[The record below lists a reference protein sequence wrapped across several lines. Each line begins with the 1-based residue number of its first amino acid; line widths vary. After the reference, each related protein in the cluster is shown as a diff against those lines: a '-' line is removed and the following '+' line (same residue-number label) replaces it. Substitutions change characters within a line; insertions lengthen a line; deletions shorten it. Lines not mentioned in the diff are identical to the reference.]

1 MSIAVNSHC
10 HSDKADK
17 CRELQKALGFKSHMD
32 WFAFILCLLYV
43 SECFPLHV
51 SLYMQC
57 LRVSHFLELDLEMV
71 VELNSGPL

>member
-1 MSIAVNSHC
+1 MAVNSHC

-17 CRELQKALGFKSHMD
+17 RRELQKALGFKGHMN

-43 SECFPLHV
+43 SELVCTC
-51 SLYMQC
+51 SAS
-57 LRVSHFLELDLEMV
+57 VSHFLELDLERV